1 MNTSRIITLS
11 ITLAASACGHAA
23 GTQPHDMSAAQHQAA
38 AAQEEDQASGHAAQH
53 DPAADR
59 NEERCSAG
67 KGRVC
72 WTVTTNPTQGHV
84 KTAEEHRELAA
95 QHRAASQALQ
105 SAEVRACTGIDDAD
119 RDVSPFAHAAD
130 IRSVSQFREEKVVGK
145 NKVARDAGATIVF
158 RATPGLTVEWLQRIV
173 DCHLAR
179 NSAVGHDMPEMAYC
193 PLVPRGA
200 QATVRS
206 VGDGFAVDV
215 RADDAETAAE
225 IWRRAQQISTAR

>member
-11 ITLAASACGHAA
+11 VTLAASACGHAA

-119 RDVSPFAHAAD
+119 STLKAYTPPLASVVVPSTATTSWSSNCPACGVENETSGAVVSTMTVAPV
-130 IRSVSQFREEKVVGK
+130 SVS
-145 NKVARDAGATIVF
+145 
-158 RATPGLTVEWLQRIV
+158 
-173 DCHLAR
+173 
-179 NSAVGHDMPEMAYC
+179 
-193 PLVPRGA
+193 
-200 QATVRS
+200 
-206 VGDGFAVDV
+206 
-215 RADDAETAAE
+215 
-225 IWRRAQQISTAR
+225 